1 MDKKKNNKT
10 KRNKTSY
17 RSAMETRMQ
26 GEGLKKKAKKQ
37 NTHNRPYIREVALW
51 KGKRERKKSH

>member
-1 MDKKKNNKT
+1 MDEKKNNKT
-10 KRNKTSY
+10 KHNKTSY

-37 NTHNRPYIREVALW
+37 NSHNRLYIREAAL
-51 KGKRERKKSH
+51 